1 MAIKKLGVTVLS
13 LALFNPSAW
22 AGEKEDLEKL
32 RGTTKGLIQ
41 LLVEQ
46 GAITKEKSG
55 ELMSEIEKSP
65 AETETP
71 EEEVDKKTVRVPYV
85 PETVK
90 QEMTEQIRKDV
101 LAQAKREQWGK
112 PGAIPDWAQKIKWEG
127 DLRLRSQGDMFQSD
141 NATFFYKNYLEINRV
156 GGDANTNNPYL
167 NTTEDRQRFRLRAR
181 LSMLAEVTQGVTAA
195 FRLATGSANDPVSTN
210 QTLGNM
216 GNRFNFMLD
225 QAYVKLEPYQWL
237 TVAGGK
243 IPNPWFG
250 TDLVWDEDLN
260 FDGAAV
266 QFKPRIGNELV
277 WFSTLGAFPLQEI
290 ELSKKD
296 KWLYGAQTGV
306 DWNRSQF
313 RARFGVAYYDYQ
325 NITGQ
330 INTAPGSHLLDFTA
344 PQFVQKGNTM
354 FDISQTQNQNLYA
367 LASEYKELNIT
378 ANLDI
383 YTFSP
388 VHVTLT
394 GDYVKNVGF
403 KKEDIVRR
411 TGRDVGQ
418 QNQAYMGRVAVGMPR
433 IKHRHDWQVFGG
445 YKHLESDAVLDAFT
459 DSDFHLGGTN
469 AKGWIA
475 GGSYGVATDTWLTLR
490 WLSADQIVGPP
501 LAIDVMQLDLNVRF

>member
-46 GAITKEKSG
+46 GAISKEKAD
-55 ELMSEIEKSP
+55 ELMRETETSP
-65 AETETP
+65 AETATP
-71 EEEVDKKTVRVPYV
+71 EQEVDKKTVRVPYV

-90 QEMTEQIRKDV
+90 QEMTEQIRRDV

-112 PGAIPDWAQKIKWEG
+112 PGAIPEWAQKIRWEG
-127 DLRLRSQGDMFQSD
+127 DLRLRSQSDMFQSD
-141 NATFFYKNYLEINRV
+141 NFPFLPNYLEINRV
-156 GGDANTNNPYL
+156 GGVTNTDNPFL
-167 NTTEDRQRFRLRAR
+167 NTTNDRERLRLRAR
-181 LSMLAEVTQGVTAA
+181 LGMLAEVTQGVTAA
-195 FRLATGSANDPVSTN
+195 FRLATGSPNDPVSTN

-225 QAYVKLEPYQWL
+225 QAYIKLDPYQWL
-237 TVAGGK
+237 TVVGGK

-290 ELSKKD
+290 ELSTKD

-313 RARFGVAYYDYQ
+313 RARFGVAYYDYE

-330 INTAPGSHLLDFTA
+330 RKAPNDPSQDFTA
-344 PQFVQKGNTM
+344 PQFMQKGNTL
-354 FDISQTQNQNLYA
+354 FDISQTQNSGRYA

-388 VHVTLT
+388 VHITLT

-403 KKEDIVRR
+403 KKEDILQR
-411 TGRDVGQ
+411 TGRNVDQ